1 MKTVWRSARLV
12 SAASEEPRA
21 GFLDA
26 LGDGKPLLLGFDG
39 ARAGDERDVLAA
51 DDDVAGGRGN
61 SEDAVFFF
69 GVAADEFIGLAD
81 RDALADAGHG
91 FKNAE
96 IDGAFVA
103 GDTDGGADRAG
114 DGMRFEAQALDAL
127 ADGADLFLG
136 CVGLHDDKHGWF
148 PRRGAW
154 TLSLRHARAAPP
166 IGE

>member
-26 LGDGKPLLLGFDG
+26 LGDGQTLLLGFDG

-51 DDDVAGGRGN
+51 DDDVAGGRGK

-91 FKNAE
+91 FRNAE
-96 IDGAFVA
+96 SYGTFVDGAAV
-103 GDTDGGADRAG
+103 DGADRAG
-114 DGMRFEAQALDAL
+114 S
-127 ADGADLFLG
+127 
-136 CVGLHDDKHGWF
+136 
-148 PRRGAW
+148 RR
-154 TLSLRHARAAPP
+154 
-166 IGE
+166 